1 MALHGMK
8 RGEAHLE
15 IINTVADGTMRIEGN
30 RIDVIFAWMQLS
42 VQVAEVAK
50 VPLPQLLAQ
59 CAFLG
64 KDFEELNRHA
74 EGCKIDL
81 SRPSPQ

>member
-1 MALHGMK
+1 MAMK
-8 RGEAHLE
+8 HGEANLE
-15 IINTVADGTMRIEGN
+15 IINTEKDGTIRIEGN

-42 VQVAEVAK
+42 AKVAEMVK

-64 KDFEELNRHA
+64 KDFEKLNRRA
-74 EGCKIDL
+74 EDCRIDL
-81 SRPSPQ
+81 SRPSPK